1 MHFWKNQRRESNWPP
16 PPSPSLSMGPLSLSK
31 VNSNNEPQP
40 LKQIPKSISKRVWK
54 NLSSKDTFENSK
66 TLYEKYL
73 NNSGLEEKLN
83 YHQGHRSK
91 NQNIKIKKLQHEII
105 LLNLLFSKTV
115 KMNVGYKFLQF
126 INRHFLKQPGNIF
139 KINLVWFSCMLQTKI
154 LSFKNILKQQDV
166 ANSNTMQLGK
176 YRPTLSVLFI
186 LSILFCFKL
195 CCLYNRTY
203 YSIEGCVFRIF
214 QSQVP
219 FLFFNAYV
227 SP

>member
-1 MHFWKNQRRESNWPP
+1 MNFSGKMWLMIILKVPKIQDLTLSLEDAFLKKPKEGVKLTP

-31 VNSNNEPQP
+31 VNSNNTPQP
-40 LKQIPKSISKRVWK
+40 LKQIPESISKRAWK

-91 NQNIKIKKLQHEII
+91 NQNIKIKKPQHEII

-126 INRHFLKQPGNIF
+126 INRHFPKQPGNI
-139 KINLVWFSCMLQTKI
+139 
-154 LSFKNILKQQDV
+154 
-166 ANSNTMQLGK
+166 LG
-176 YRPTLSVLFI
+176 
-186 LSILFCFKL
+186 
-195 CCLYNRTY
+195 N
-203 YSIEGCVFRIF
+203 
-214 QSQVP
+214 
-219 FLFFNAYV
+219 
-227 SP
+227 

>member
-1 MHFWKNQRRESNWPP
+1 MNFSGKMWLMIILKVPKNQDLTLSLEDVFLKKPKVGLKLTPP
-16 PPSPSLSMGPLSLSK
+16 PPSPSLSMGLLSLSK

-91 NQNIKIKKLQHEII
+91 NQNIKIKKPRHEII

-126 INRHFLKQPGNIF
+126 INRHFPKQPGNI
-139 KINLVWFSCMLQTKI
+139 
-154 LSFKNILKQQDV
+154 
-166 ANSNTMQLGK
+166 LG
-176 YRPTLSVLFI
+176 
-186 LSILFCFKL
+186 
-195 CCLYNRTY
+195 N
-203 YSIEGCVFRIF
+203 
-214 QSQVP
+214 
-219 FLFFNAYV
+219 
-227 SP
+227 